1 MKKYNRYILFILWL
15 IAVIVYPALISIYVK
30 LPLFIGFAGLVFLRG
45 LDKERYSFAFV
56 ALLYMILLEI
66 NLSLPIGLIA
76 IVSLLC
82 YIFLISKL
90 TILKN
95 CQKCIDIIAVVSING
110 IYMFIL
116 TFFDI
121 LTSQSSIDFN
131 ITIIYSILFDIMA
144 VFLI

>member
-1 MKKYNRYILFILWL
+1 VKRYGKYILFLLWL
-15 IAVIVYPALISIYVK
+15 IAIIVYPALISIYVK
-30 LPLFIGFAGLVFLRG
+30 LPLFIGFSGLIFIRG
-45 LDKERYSFAFV
+45 LEKERYTLTLIAF
-56 ALLYMILLEI
+56 LYMILLEI

-95 CQKCIDIIAVVSING
+95 CQKCIDVIGVISINA
-110 IYMFIL
+110 IYMFML
-116 TFFDI
+116 SFFDI

-131 ITIIYSILFDIMA
+131 VTILYSILFDIVA

>member
-1 MKKYNRYILFILWL
+1 VKKYSKYILFFLWL
-15 IAVIVYPALISIYVK
+15 SSVIIYPALISIYVK
-30 LPLFIGFAGLVFLRG
+30 LPLFIGFAGLIFIKG
-45 LDKERYSFAFV
+45 LEKERYSFVFISF
-56 ALLYMILLEI
+56 LYMILLEI

-95 CQKCIDIIAVVSING
+95 CQRCIDVISVISINA
-110 IYMFIL
+110 IYIL
-116 TFFDI
+116 MLSFFDMI
-121 LTSQSSIDFN
+121 TSQSSIDFN
-131 ITIIYSILFDIMA
+131 ITILYSILFDIVA

>member
-1 MKKYNRYILFILWL
+1 MKKYSKYILFFLWL
-15 IAVIVYPALISIYVK
+15 SSVIIYPALISIYVK
-30 LPLFIGFAGLVFLRG
+30 LPLFIGFAGLIFIKG
-45 LDKERYSFAFV
+45 LEKERYSFVFISF
-56 ALLYMILLEI
+56 LYMILLEI

-95 CQKCIDIIAVVSING
+95 CQRCIDVISVISINA
-110 IYMFIL
+110 IYIL
-116 TFFDI
+116 MLSFFDMI
-121 LTSQSSIDFN
+121 TSQSSIDFN
-131 ITIIYSILFDIMA
+131 ITILYSILFDIVA

>member
-1 MKKYNRYILFILWL
+1 MKNYSRYILFFLWL
-15 IAVIVYPALISIYVK
+15 SAVIIYPALISIYVK
-30 LPLFIGFAGLVFLRG
+30 LPLFIGFAGLIFIKG
-45 LDKERYSFAFV
+45 LEKERYSFSFISF
-56 ALLYMILLEI
+56 LYMILLEI

-95 CQKCIDIIAVVSING
+95 CQKCIDVISVISINA
-110 IYMFIL
+110 IYMLIL
-116 TFFDI
+116 SFFDMI
-121 LTSQSSIDFN
+121 TSQSSIDFN
-131 ITIIYSILFDIMA
+131 ITILYSILFDIVA